1 MKALHPRI
9 RITILSL
16 LLSVIFV
23 QAALAQEQDT
33 LSMEQDTI
41 TKKEI
46 RKAKKALKVEQG
58 KPLFTPLAGPA
69 YTPEMGFTVAG
80 GIMISYKTNPKD
92 SLIQRSS
99 SPVMLG
105 VTSTGGIFASTI
117 LSSYW
122 FQDKLRIYGDFV
134 YKDMPDN
141 YYGVGYDDAFTTPE
155 SDSTTAYQRQWWWIN
170 PRILWQFKKHWF
182 AGLIFDANSTKA
194 TEPSQGMLEDEHY
207 QEFGPDNMN
216 IGFGLLAR
224 YDSRDIPVNA
234 WEGLYVDLRAT
245 FYSSAIGSDNNYQ
258 AYEFDFRK
266 YFSVKR
272 QGRTLA
278 FQAMSRLGFGDMPY
292 AEMSQLGTPFDLR
305 GYKWGQYRENSMLFL
320 IGEYRHTFLKKD
332 GNLSKHGA
340 VGWVGTGSIG
350 ADPSEFN
357 KWLPNV
363 GVGYRL
369 EVQPRMNLRID
380 IGIGRESAGFYFNFN
395 EAF

>member
-1 MKALHPRI
+1 MKDLRTLF
-9 RITILSL
+9 RTITLILILTSL
-16 LLSVIFV
+16 SIP
-23 QAALAQEQDT
+23 ASLAQDPDTLSQVQDT
-33 LSMEQDTI
+33 L

-46 RKAKKALKVEQG
+46 RKAKKAWKVEQG

-122 FQDKLRIYGDFV
+122 LEDKLRIYGDFV

-155 SDSTTAYQRQWWWIN
+155 SDSTTAYQRTWWWIN
-170 PRILWQFKKHWF
+170 PRFLWQFREHWF
-182 AGLIFDANSTKA
+182 AGLIFDANSTKVS
-194 TEPSQGMLEDEHY
+194 EPSQGVLQDEHY

-216 IGFGLLAR
+216 IGLGVLAR

-234 WEGLYVDLRAT
+234 WEGIYADVRAT
-245 FYSSAIGSDNNYQ
+245 FYSSVLGSNNTYQ
-258 AYEFDFRK
+258 AYEVDFRK
-266 YFSVKR
+266 YWSIKR
-272 QGRTLA
+272 PGRTIAL
-278 FQAMSRLGFGDMPY
+278 QAMSRLGYGDMPY
-292 AEMSQLGTPFDLR
+292 GEMSQLGTPFDLR
-305 GYKWGQYRENSMLFL
+305 GYKWGQYRENSMLFF

-332 GNLSKHGA
+332 QTLSKHGV
-340 VGWVGTGSIG
+340 VGWLGTGSIG
-350 ADPSEFN
+350 KDPSEFTH
-357 KWLPNV
+357 WLPNV